1 MAADPAPARS
11 PRRSWYMPPEDA
23 DVLFAAVEDLHF
35 RLRLPKHV
43 ILSAIMRTGLAHPDE
58 VEAAAKS
65 AEIPARR
72 GRA

>member
-1 MAADPAPARS
+1 
-11 PRRSWYMPPEDA
+11 MPPQDA
-23 DVLFAAVEDLHF
+23 DELFAAVDDLHY

-65 AEIPARR
+65 AEPPRR
-72 GRA
+72 RA